1 MNFLAHA
8 YLSFG
13 NPDILV
19 GNMIADFVKGKQIEL
34 YPESIQ
40 QGILLH
46 REIDAFTD
54 SHPVTLKATEAF
66 RASTGKYAGA
76 FLDVAYDYF
85 VAHDKENIP
94 TNGWMAFAE
103 MSYKQ
108 IEQRL
113 DYLPDKFR
121 SMFMYMLSE
130 NWLYNYRH
138 EWMIQRSMERLLNR
152 ASFLSDDTPV
162 FAAFKHNQEEI
173 GASYRVFF
181 PELKAFVQD
190 NLEKLS

>member
-34 YPESIQ
+34 YPESIR

-54 SHPVTLKATEAF
+54 SHPVTQRATAAF

-94 TNGWMAFAE
+94 SAGWTAFAE

-152 ASFLSDDTPV
+152 ASFLPDDTPV
-162 FAAFKHNQEEI
+162 FAAFKQNQEEI
-173 GASYRVFF
+173 GTNYNAFF
-181 PELKAFVQD
+181 PELKAFVQG
-190 NLEKLS
+190 NLEKLL